1 MKIGLTAE
9 TAIDLPKELLKKYKI
24 KTVPFTIILGEES
37 GFDGD
42 ITPDDI
48 FAFVEKTGGLPKTS
62 AVNEYQFKQLF
73 KEVLVDHDEVIHF
86 SISSKL
92 SSAYENALKAAEHFK
107 GKVHVIDTLTISG
120 GIALLAIYARSL
132 IGKGEDSKTI
142 IEKVEKRIP
151 YVKVTSVLHSID
163 YLYKGGR
170 CSALARFGVNLF
182 KIRPEI
188 IMKDGNMASKK
199 LYRGKDA
206 VVVKKYCLDV
216 LEDYKNIDKSIVFLA
231 SAAYPDEIIDIA
243 EETLKSHD
251 FKKIIRIKAGS
262 TISAYCGDKTIGM
275 FFIDDFGI

>member
-9 TAIDLPKELLKKYKI
+9 TAIDLPKELLKEYEI

-48 FAFVEKTGGLPKTS
+48 FAFVEKTGSLPKTS
-62 AVNEYQFKQLF
+62 AVNEYQFDKLF
-73 KEVLVDHDEVIHF
+73 EEVLLNHDEIIHF

-92 SSAYENALKAAEHFK
+92 SSAHENALKAASHFD
-107 GKVHVIDTLTISG
+107 GRVHVIDTLTISG
-120 GIALLAIYARSL
+120 GIASLAIYARSL
-132 IGKGEDSKTI
+132 INEGEDVKTI
-142 IEKVEKRIP
+142 IEKCEKRIP
-151 YVKVTSVLHSID
+151 YVRVTSVLHSID

-188 IMKDGNMASKK
+188 IMKDGKMASKK

-206 VVVKKYCLDV
+206 IVVKKYCLDV
-216 LEDYKNIDKSIVFLA
+216 LADYKNIDKSVVFIA
-231 SAAYPDEIIDIA
+231 STSYPDEIIQIA
-243 EETLKSHD
+243 EDMLKENG
-251 FKKIIRIKAGS
+251 FKKIIKIKAGS

-275 FFIDDFGI
+275 FFIDDFQI